1 MSDQKIT
8 SSEALREKYREERD
22 KRLRTDAN
30 DQYVEITGKYS
41 DLDEDPY
48 VDPGFSRAPLTDE
61 TDVIVIGGGFGGL
74 IAAARLRDAGI
85 DSLRIVER
93 AGDFGGTWY
102 WNRYPGAACD
112 IESYIYLPLLEET
125 GYMPKE
131 KYSRGPEIF
140 EHAQRI
146 ATHYDLYKNAALQ
159 TKVTGVTWDEA
170 ASRWIVKTN
179 HNDEMRA
186 KFVIMSNGPL
196 NRPKL
201 PGIPGVESFKGHTF
215 HTSRWDYDYTGGDV
229 TGGLDKVS
237 DKRIG
242 IIGTGATAIQAV
254 PHLAEGAKELYVFQR
269 TPSSV
274 DVRDNHATDPEF
286 SASLKP
292 GWHKHRMENFNTL
305 VSGGYEK
312 EDLVHDGWTKSIR
325 EILFAAASGR
335 DISKLTPAEF
345 MALSE
350 QADDHK
356 MNSVRARIEEIVG
369 DSDTAEALKPWYKQ
383 FCKRPCFHDNY
394 LPTFNKENV
403 HLIDTNGQGVEAIT
417 PTGVVVAGKE
427 YELDCLVFA
436 TGFEVG
442 TSYTR
447 RAGYDVEG
455 RGGQTLSSAWEEGA
469 RSLHGMFVHGFPN
482 LVMLGGAQGGF
493 TANYPHNLDEQAVHA
508 AYVLAESGA
517 RSIDVVEPTQ
527 EAEQAWVDEI
537 VAKAMMRED
546 FLAECTPGYYNNEG
560 NVEARSRQNTTYG
573 AGSVAYFKILAKWR
587 DAGALEGLDLK
598 SAQPVG

>member
-1 MSDQKIT
+1 MSGQKLT
-8 SSEALREKYREERD
+8 SSEALREKYRMERD
-22 KRLRTDAN
+22 KRLRKDAN
-30 DQYVEITGKYS
+30 DQYVEIAGKYS
-41 DLDEDPY
+41 DMDEDPY

-74 IAAARLRDAGI
+74 IAGARLRDAGI

-159 TKVTGVTWDEA
+159 TQVTGMAWDEA
-170 ASRWIVKTN
+170 ASRWIIKTN
-179 HNDEMRA
+179 HDDEMRA

-201 PGIPGVESFKGHTF
+201 PGIPGVESFGGHTF

-229 TGGLDKVS
+229 TGGLNKIS

-254 PHLAEGAKELYVFQR
+254 PHLAEGAKELFVFQR

-274 DVRDNHATDPEF
+274 DVRNNHPTGPDFA
-286 SASLKP
+286 ASLEP

-325 EILFAAASGR
+325 EIVFAAASGK
-335 DISKLTPAEF
+335 DITKISPAEF

-383 FCKRPCFHDNY
+383 FCKRPCFHDDY

-403 HLIDTNGQGVEAIT
+403 HLVDTDGQGVEAIT

-455 RGGQTLSSAWEEGA
+455 RDGQTLSSAWEEGT
-469 RSLHGMFVHGFPN
+469 RSLHGMFAHGFPN

-508 AYVLAESGA
+508 AYVLAESKA
-517 RSIDVVEPTQ
+517 RSVDMIEPTK

-537 VAKAMMRED
+537 IAKAMMRD
-546 FLAECTPGYYNNEG
+546 AFLAECTPGYYNNEG

-587 DAGALEGLDLK
+587 DAGALEGLALTN
-598 SAQPVG
+598 A